1 MERVFKIGLTKDF
14 IGPSGALVFDPAALD
29 LLKAAAPLVEY
40 EIMPDYAAE
49 VTPEQ
54 AAAYDALVVLVPR
67 VTAATLAGPD
77 LRAKA
82 ICRFG
87 VGYDSVDVEACTRAG
102 VVLTI
107 TPDGVRRPMATV
119 ILTFILALAQNLLI
133 KDQLTKSG
141 RWHERAAFMGTGL
154 TGKTVGSIGFGNIAR
169 DAFRLLR
176 PLDMRHIAYDPA
188 FDDAA
193 AAELDVRAVGL
204 DTVLADSDFVCVNCP
219 LSPATR
225 NLISTRELALMR
237 PGSYLINTARGPI
250 VDEAALYAAL
260 VEGRIAGA
268 ALDVFAQEPTPAD
281 NPLLALDNVIA
292 TPHSLGWT
300 DECFRGMAEA
310 AFRSALAVAGARQ
323 PSGIVNR
330 AVLEHPNWAG
340 LGPA

>member
-1 MERVFKIGLTKDF
+1 MERVFKVGLTKDC
-14 IGPSGALVFDPAALD
+14 IGPNGDLIFDPAALD
-29 LLKAAAPLVEY
+29 LLKAAPRVEY
-40 EIMPDYAAE
+40 EIMPDFSAE
-49 VTPEQ
+49 ITPEQ
-54 AAAYDALVVLVPR
+54 AATYDALVVIVPR

-87 VGYDSVDVEACTRAG
+87 VGYDSIDVDACTRAG
-102 VVLTI
+102 VILTI

-133 KDQLTKSG
+133 KNHLTKSG
-141 RWHERAAFMGTGL
+141 RWHERTAFMGNGL

-188 FDDAA
+188 FDRAT
-193 AAELDVRAVGL
+193 AAEMDVREVSL
-204 DTVLADSDFVCVNCP
+204 DTVLAEADFVCVNCP
-219 LSPATR
+219 LTPATR
-225 NLISTRELALMR
+225 NLISRRELALMR

-250 VDEAALYAAL
+250 VDEAALYTAL
-260 VEGRIAGA
+260 IERRIAGA

-292 TPHSLGWT
+292 TPHALGWT

-310 AFRSALAVAGARQ
+310 AFRSALAIAGHHE

-340 LGPA
+340 LR